1 MRSILFILL
10 INTLVLNA
18 QKLETTIYYEKE
30 GDDIVYYAD
39 NLELGTVSLLFE
51 AELVQI
57 ESSAGKDFFIVMPG
71 LSKRN
76 FVTKLTAIGNRKMSF
91 KVKTKAVYGDLGKTK
106 YDNLL
111 LDLPFKSGLSY
122 KIFQGYNG
130 RETHRGENSLDFGLK
145 IGDEIHAAFGGKVV
159 KIEQGNSGRCARPEC
174 AENNNYVVIEHQDG
188 SFAEYVHIIKNGA
201 RVKIGE
207 EVKAGQLIAISG
219 DVGYATGP
227 HLHFSV
233 FIPDKSGRKTIKTKF
248 KINDGNKSEFLD
260 DQKTYLKNY

>member
-10 INTLVLNA
+10 INTLSLNA

-30 GDDIVYYAD
+30 GNDIMYYAD
-39 NLELGTVSLLFE
+39 NLEFGTVSVLFE
-51 AELVQI
+51 ADLNQM
-57 ESSAGKDFFIVMPG
+57 ESSAGKDFFIVMQG

-76 FVTKLTAIGNRKMSF
+76 FVTKLTAS
-91 KVKTKAVYGDLGKTK
+91 GDLGKTK

-111 LDLPFKSGLSY
+111 LDLPFRSGLSY

-145 IGDEIHAAFGGKVV
+145 LGDEIHAALGGKVV
-159 KIEQGNSGRCARPEC
+159 KIEQRNSGRCTRPEC
-174 AENNNYVVIEHQDG
+174 AKNNNYVVIEHQDG
-188 SFAEYVHIIKNGA
+188 SFAEYVHIMKDGA
-201 RVKIGE
+201 RVKVGE
-207 EVKAGQLIAISG
+207 EVKTGQLIAISG

-248 KINDGNKSEFLD
+248 KINDGNKIS
-260 DQKTYLKNY
+260 